1 MDSIPDFDPEDTT
14 KKITHF
20 IRSYAKQ
27 SGTKGAVIGMSGG
40 IDSTLTTYLTVKALG
55 RENVLGVIMPEKSL
69 TPAHDVLD
77 ATEVG
82 DILRIEYSVVEIAN
96 ILDSF
101 LYSIPEV
108 VDSEI
113 VATGNLKARIRMSIL
128 YYYAN
133 IMTRMVVGTSNRT
146 ELLLGY
152 FTKFGDGGVDIEPIG
167 DLYKTQ
173 VREMA
178 DYLKVPHHI
187 IEKPPSAGLWPGQTD
202 EEELGLSYGQIDK
215 VFSELLDKNASKEY
229 VINRY
234 GIEGEVIN
242 GLLKRVEK
250 NRHKS
255 KVAPTPSKK

>member
-1 MDSIPDFDPEDTT
+1 MDTIPDFDPEDTA

-27 SGTKGAVIGMSGG
+27 SGTKGVVIGMSGG
-40 IDSTLTTYLTVKALG
+40 IDSTLTTYLAVKALG

-69 TPAHDVLD
+69 TPAQDVLD

-96 ILDSF
+96 ILDAF

-133 IMTRMVVGTSNRT
+133 IMSRMVVGTSNRT

-167 DLYKTQ
+167 NLYKTQ
-173 VREMA
+173 VRKMA
-178 DYLKVPHHI
+178 DYLKVPKHI
-187 IEKPPSAGLWPGQTD
+187 IDKPPSAGLWAGQTD
-202 EEELGLSYGQIDK
+202 EDELGLSYEQIDN

-234 GIEGEVIN
+234 GIEEKVIN
-242 GLLKRVEK
+242 SLLKRIEN

-255 KVAPTPSKK
+255 KMAPIAPK

>member
-1 MDSIPDFDPEDTT
+1 MSDFDPEITC

-40 IDSTLTTYLTVKALG
+40 IDSTLTTYLAVKALG

-69 TPAHDVLD
+69 TPGDDVLD
-77 ATEVG
+77 ATEIG

-133 IMTRMVVGTSNRT
+133 I
-146 ELLLGY
+146 
-152 FTKFGDGGVDIEPIG
+152 
-167 DLYKTQ
+167 
-173 VREMA
+173 
-178 DYLKVPHHI
+178 
-187 IEKPPSAGLWPGQTD
+187 
-202 EEELGLSYGQIDK
+202 
-215 VFSELLDKNASKEY
+215 
-229 VINRY
+229 
-234 GIEGEVIN
+234 
-242 GLLKRVEK
+242 
-250 NRHKS
+250 
-255 KVAPTPSKK
+255 

>member
-1 MDSIPDFDPEDTT
+1 MSDFDPEKTC

-20 IRSYAKQ
+20 IRSYSKQ

-55 RENVLGVIMPEKSL
+55 RENVLGVIMPEKSS
-69 TPAHDVLD
+69 TTAHDILD

-108 VDSEI
+108 LDSEI
-113 VATGNLKARIRMSIL
+113 VATGNLKARIRMCIL

-133 IMTRMVVGTSNRT
+133 IMKCMVVGTSNRT

-152 FTKFGDGGVDIEPIG
+152 FTKFGDGGVDIEPMG
-167 DLYKTQ
+167 NLYKTQ
-173 VREMA
+173 VRKMA
-178 DYLKVPHHI
+178 DYLKVPKHI
-187 IEKPPSAGLWPGQTD
+187 IDKPPSAGLWAGQTD
-202 EEELGLSYGQIDK
+202 ENELGLSYEQIDN

-234 GIEGEVIN
+234 GIEVEVIN
-242 GLLKRVEK
+242 SLIKRIEN

-255 KVAPTPSKK
+255 KMAPIPPE